1 VVIMLLWALGLF
13 SWLPPL
19 KVAAASWLAP
29 TVISSGIAG
38 AVALATHYS
47 SQSAKKHESREDIR
61 TEAFDQAKAFYIDV
75 IDRQDREVEALRI
88 QVREALRRASDAET
102 SADAARSAVRKMARD
117 LADRDAMIAD
127 LTAP

>member
-1 VVIMLLWALGLF
+1 MVIMIIEWLVQLLQD
-13 SWLPPL
+13 L
-19 KVAAASWLAP
+19 KAATWLAP

-61 TEAFDQAKAFYIDV
+61 TEAFEQAKAFYVDV
-75 IDRQDREVEALRI
+75 IERQDAEVEALRI
-88 QVREALRRASDAET
+88 QVREALRRATEAEA
-102 SADAARSAVRKMARD
+102 SADSARRAVRKMAAD
-117 LADRDAMIAD
+117 LAERDRMIAD

>member
-1 VVIMLLWALGLF
+1 MVSIPWVFALPL
-13 SWLPPL
+13 L

-29 TVISSGIAG
+29 TVISSLIAG

-47 SQSAKKHESREDIR
+47 SQSEKKHESREDIR

-88 QVREALRRASDAET
+88 QVKEALRRASDAET
-102 SADAARSAVRKMARD
+102 SAESARQAVRKMARD
-117 LADRDAMIAD
+117 LAERDAMIAE